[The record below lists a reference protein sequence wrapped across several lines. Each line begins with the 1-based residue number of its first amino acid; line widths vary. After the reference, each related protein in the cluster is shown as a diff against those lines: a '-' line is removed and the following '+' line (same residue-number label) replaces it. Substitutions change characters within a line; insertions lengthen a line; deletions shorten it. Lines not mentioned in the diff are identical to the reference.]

1 MEKQTRRNPSAG
13 FSLMELLIVIAV
25 IVTILGIA
33 IPHVQ
38 KVLQEANEMAVMKQ
52 LGTIHTSQAQYHS
65 QYDKYAVTLA
75 ELGPPPA
82 GAGVLSED
90 LTAGKKNGYSFHV
103 QGTESGYVI
112 HAEPLP
118 GKGRRTFYSDQSMT
132 IRNNWGKEQAT
143 VASPPV
149 K

>member
-1 MEKQTRRNPSAG
+1 
-13 FSLMELLIVIAV
+13 MELLIVIAV
-25 IVTILGIA
+25 IVTILGVA
-33 IPHVQ
+33 LPHVQ
-38 KVLQEANEMAVMKQ
+38 KIMQEANEMAVIKQ
-52 LGTIHTSQAQYHS
+52 LGTIHTSQAQYQS
-65 QYDKYAVTLA
+65 QYDKYAITLA

-90 LTAGKKNGYSFHV
+90 LSSGKKNGYKFLV

-118 GKGRRTFYSDQSMT
+118 GKGQRTFFTDQSMT
-132 IRNNWGKEQAT
+132 IRNNWGTEQAT
-143 VASPPV
+143 MASPPV

>member
-1 MEKQTRRNPSAG
+1 
-13 FSLMELLIVIAV
+13 
-25 IVTILGIA
+25 
-33 IPHVQ
+33 
-38 KVLQEANEMAVMKQ
+38 MAVMKQ
-52 LGTIHTSQAQYHS
+52 SGTIHTSQAPYHS

-90 LTAGKKNGYSFHV
+90 LSAGKK
-103 QGTESGYVI
+103 GYVI
-112 HAEPLP
+112 HAEPPP